1 VRFVSPKGTS
11 YLTHD
16 DTGNPLAIK
25 SWTGTV
31 AYYVLDGAGSP
42 IALIKADGTVAS
54 TYDYDPNG
62 VATDHDVTDNTLT
75 ALNPYRYAGGMY
87 DRTSDY
93 VKFGQRWYNPVTGR
107 FTQQD
112 SIENLADPSRANR
125 YEYAGSNPINYVDPR
140 GTEYIPGVLP
150 ENNGCRLAGGQTV
163 AGCVINTPAY
173 TQEECEA
180 DVTFFSLPLSLIGG
194 GWGVGLT
201 LWGVGAGADAACGYL
216 R

>member
-1 VRFVSPKGTS
+1 MLDSIVSPRGTS

-16 DTGNPLAIK
+16 DAGHPLAIK

-87 DRTSDY
+87 DRTTDY
-93 VKFGQRWYNPVTGR
+93 VKFGQRWTTRPPAASPSKTASRLSPTPAAPTGTSTPEATRSTMLTRRGAILVTSSAVWFPVPLR
-107 FTQQD
+107 N
-112 SIENLADPSRANR
+112 SVPLLATASLASGHRSPPSRRSEAM
-125 YEYAGSNPINYVDPR
+125 ASPS
-140 GTEYIPGVLP
+140 
-150 ENNGCRLAGGQTV
+150 LARAV
-163 AGCVINTPAY
+163 SRP
-173 TQEECEA
+173 
-180 DVTFFSLPLSLIGG
+180 
-194 GWGVGLT
+194 
-201 LWGVGAGADAACGYL
+201 
-216 R
+216 